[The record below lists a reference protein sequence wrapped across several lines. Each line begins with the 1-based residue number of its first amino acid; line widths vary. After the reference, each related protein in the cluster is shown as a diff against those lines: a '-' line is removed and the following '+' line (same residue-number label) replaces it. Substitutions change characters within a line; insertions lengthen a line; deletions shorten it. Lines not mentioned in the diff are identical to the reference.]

1 MNAIKPDAR
10 KANWAKQTAG
20 DKNKDLKQ
28 VMKEQDTKDKK
39 LQKAKEQGKQKYT
52 VQNNFTP
59 KPKGKAKTKPGQATK
74 PKMFKNAEDEVN
86 QYMKDLG
93 LV

>member
-39 LQKAKEQGKQKYT
+39 LQKAKE
-52 VQNNFTP
+52 
-59 KPKGKAKTKPGQATK
+59 
-74 PKMFKNAEDEVN
+74 
-86 QYMKDLG
+86 
-93 LV
+93 